1 MGPVCTAGVL
11 AGWAGALAGCAGGL
25 AGWVGAS
32 AGLAGATAGWAV
44 VVMQWKRNTSRNER
58 EKITA
63 CLVMFVMLF
72 CVSGGVCAWEISN
85 ARVVLDMYGL
95 EERVFI
101 EAGKERS

>member
-1 MGPVCTAGVL
+1 VGPVCTGIL

-32 AGLAGATAGWAV
+32 AGLAGAAAGWAV
-44 VVMQWKRNTSRNER
+44 VVMQWKRNTSRTER

-72 CVSGGVCAWEISN
+72 CVSGGACAWEIFKCKSG
-85 ARVVLDMYGL
+85 A
-95 EERVFI
+95 
-101 EAGKERS
+101 